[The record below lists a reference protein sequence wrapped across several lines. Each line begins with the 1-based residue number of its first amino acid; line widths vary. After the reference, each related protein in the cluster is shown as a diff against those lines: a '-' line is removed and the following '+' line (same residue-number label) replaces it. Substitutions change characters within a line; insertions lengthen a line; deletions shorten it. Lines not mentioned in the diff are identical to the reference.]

1 MRSAMRNCS
10 VLLGCLLLLL
20 LQAGVPVLAQDFS
33 QPSLQL
39 RSSFVQP
46 KQSELIVRAIAVEGL
61 IHIPEQVVTNVITN
75 TIIGEPFD
83 SDKVRDDLEAIMA
96 LGYFQDAEAKLYA
109 EGDGVKVVFLP
120 VENDVVKRIK
130 IETEVLEP
138 AIIRGYF
145 SQKDN
150 EVLNHNQLEADLIA
164 LQDRIIDDH
173 GYVVRPAAIDFVDG
187 ELQIKLVAAKVA
199 EIVIEGNAK
208 TKDIV
213 IRREFST
220 QPGDYLNMQRLGRDL
235 QRVWQLGHFDDIVPE
250 FYQAADPDGIKI
262 VVTVT
267 ERKTGAATFGAGYSS
282 LDGLLAYVEYSE
294 DNFLGR
300 GEALKA
306 RIEFGQR
313 KLSYDFG
320 FYEPYLM
327 GSRTSFGI
335 NLYNRYYDRTE
346 EQVSGDENY
355 KEHRRG
361 GDLSI
366 GRPIGEYTTGQIA
379 LKLENTSIIPEDE
392 GGGVPQEETHTRSLI
407 FATDTD
413 TTDYPFYPLS
423 GMRANFSVEV
433 ASKWLGG
440 DTQFVKYRAATSR
453 YFKVGGND
461 QVLAFRLAGGIAE
474 GGLPNH
480 ELFKI
485 GGSETVRGYR
495 PGEMQGDRMFYFNT
509 EYRFK
514 LTQSLQAALF
524 VDVGQAWNKTD
535 GFPGDVKVGYG
546 AGLRLDTP
554 LGIMR
559 FDYGIGEQGGRFT
572 FSIGPSF

>member
-1 MRSAMRNCS
+1 MRSSMRNLYI
-10 VLLGCLLLLL
+10 VLLGCMLLLT
-20 LQAGVPVLAQDFS
+20 QAALPVVAQDLS
-33 QPSLQL
+33 SSTPQL
-39 RSSFVQP
+39 RSSFVQQ
-46 KQSELIVRAIAVEGL
+46 KQPELIVRAIAVEGL
-61 IHIPEQVVTNVITN
+61 IHVPEQVVMSAITD
-75 TIIGEPFD
+75 TIVGEPFN
-83 SDKVRDDLEAIMA
+83 SDKVRDDLQAIMD

-138 AIIRGYF
+138 AILRGYF

-150 EVLNHNQLEADLIA
+150 EILNHNQLSADLVA
-164 LQDRIIDDH
+164 LQDNVIDDH
-173 GYVVRPAAIDFVDG
+173 GYVVRPGNIDFVDG
-187 ELQIKLVAAKVA
+187 ELQIEILAAKVA

-213 IRREFST
+213 IRREFSVK
-220 QPGDYLNMQRLGRDL
+220 PGDYLNMERLGRDL
-235 QRVWQLGHFDDIVPE
+235 QRVWQLGHFEDIVPE
-250 FYQAADPDGIKI
+250 FYQAEDPDAIK
-262 VVTVT
+262 VVVKVT

-282 LDGLLAYVEYSE
+282 LDGLLGYVEYSD

-300 GEALKA
+300 GEALKS
-306 RIEFGQR
+306 RVEFGQR

-327 GSRTSFGI
+327 GSKTSFGI
-335 NLYNRYYDRTE
+335 NIYNRYFDRTE
-346 EQVSGDENY
+346 EQETGDEDY

-366 GRPIGEYTTGQIA
+366 GRPLGEYTTGQIA
-379 LKLENTSIIPEDE
+379 LKIENTSIIPEEE
-392 GGGVPQEETHTRSLI
+392 GTIPQEETHTRSLI
-407 FATDTD
+407 FTTDTD

-440 DTQFVKYRAATSR
+440 DTQFVKYRASASR
-453 YFKVGGND
+453 YFKVGSAN
-461 QVLAFRLAGGIAE
+461 QVLAFRLAGGIGE
-474 GGLPNH
+474 GSLPNH
-480 ELFKI
+480 ERFNI
-485 GGSETVRGYR
+485 GGGETVRGYK
-495 PGEMQGDRMFYFNT
+495 PGDLQGDRMFYLNS

-514 LTQSLQAALF
+514 LTQALQAALF
-524 VDVGQAWNKTD
+524 VDVGQAWNKAD
-535 GFPGDVKVGYG
+535 GFPSSVKIGYG

-559 FDYGIGEQGGRFT
+559 LDYGIGEQGGRFT
-572 FSIGPSF
+572 FGIGPSF